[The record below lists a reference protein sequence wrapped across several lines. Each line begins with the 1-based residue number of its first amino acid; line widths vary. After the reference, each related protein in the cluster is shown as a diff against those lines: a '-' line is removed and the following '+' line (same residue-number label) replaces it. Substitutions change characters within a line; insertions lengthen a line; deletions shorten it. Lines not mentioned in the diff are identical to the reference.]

1 MEFFVLPPPPMKIR
15 NIHIVLVAALFG
27 ILAWGSVTLRDQY
40 LITVEAP
47 LVLESVPEG
56 LAVKS
61 PFPSFVQLK
70 LRGDGW
76 HLAAI
81 VLGGKPHVLVSAA
94 ALPPGNRPIGFAD
107 VLERLSFGP
116 WVQLVDMKPESIRV
130 EFDRLA
136 RKRVPVIWDAVM
148 GFREGYGQVGPVTL
162 TPDSVT
168 LSGAETILRSLDS
181 WKTERQ
187 VLENLKAPVD
197 GEVQLASPGM
207 YRISFSH
214 AATRVTINVEPFAE
228 KVFTGIPVEVRDVP
242 PNREVIFIPP
252 KIELVV
258 RAGIKQLALLSPD
271 DFHVGTSFT
280 RIVSDSTG
288 TLDTDV
294 LAPAGTQ
301 VVGKKPGRLQYIV
314 RKRL

>member
-1 MEFFVLPPPPMKIR
+1 MKIR

-40 LITVEAP
+40 LITVDAP
-47 LVLESVPEG
+47 VVLESVPEG

-61 PFPSFVQLK
+61 PLPSSVQLK

-81 VLGGKPHVLVSAA
+81 VLGGRPHVLISAA

-107 VLERLSFGP
+107 ILERLSFGP
-116 WVQLVDMKPESIRV
+116 WVQLVDMKPESIRI

-136 RKRVPVIWDAVM
+136 RKRVPVIWDAVT

-162 TPDSVT
+162 NPDSVT
-168 LSGAETILRSLDS
+168 VSGAETILRSLDS

-197 GEVQLASPGM
+197 GEVRLASPGA
-207 YRISFSH
+207 YRLSFSH
-214 AATRVTINVEPFAE
+214 VATRVTINVEPFAE
-228 KVFTGIPVEVRDVP
+228 KVFTGIPVDVHDVP
-242 PNREVIFIPP
+242 PNREVILIPP
-252 KIELVV
+252 KMELVV
-258 RAGIKQLALLSPD
+258 RAGIKQLSLLSPD
-271 DFHVGTSFT
+271 DFRISTSFV
-280 RIVSDSTG
+280 RILSDSTG
-288 TLDTDV
+288 TLESDV
-294 LAPAGTQ
+294 LSPPGVQ
-301 VVGKKPGRLQYIV
+301 VVSKKPGRLQYIV